1 MHEIILMK
9 APFLFLCVYFIS
21 FSKFLPISREPLLV
35 EFYSQNANY
44 NELCNMNRT
53 KDAMELRL

>member
-1 MHEIILMK
+1 MHEIVLMK
-9 APFLFLCVYFIS
+9 APLLFLFCFVL
-21 FSKFLPISREPLLV
+21 FSKFLPISGEPLLV

-53 KDAMELRL
+53 KDAMDLRF